1 MTYHQPS
8 RAPESC
14 RQPLCGY
21 LEQRSVGAEPHDRCL
36 HNIPMHGPDCAWH
49 RTPEQ
54 IALINARENDMA
66 AKVVRIHPRRSK

>member
-1 MTYHQPS
+1 MTYSQPS

-21 LEQRSVGAEPHDRCL
+21 LEQRSVGTEPHDRCL
-36 HNIPMHGPDCAWH
+36 HNIPMHGPECAWH

-54 IALINARENDMA
+54 IRAMEQRDAEMLQR
-66 AKVVRIHPRRSK
+66 VQHPIQRRGL